1 MLTMAAATIPYV
13 LAVKIRMSSSA
24 FNPSL
29 PLGRRRSSRT
39 QRQIKQP
46 WRRSSYPRRCRCSA
60 LHGGVDFENLGYDL
74 YDLLGVESKA
84 GQDQIRRAYRWLQK
98 KCHPDI
104 AGPDGHHMSILLNQ
118 AYSVLSDPNARF
130 AYDQTR
136 VETLELEG
144 YSEQPLYSTWFG
156 SASEE
161 RALFVDEVKCVGCL
175 KCALVAPKTFAIETM
190 YGRAR
195 AVGQWAESEDTVE
208 DAIRACPVDCI
219 SWVERAKLPALEF
232 LMAKK
237 PRVPVRMNANNS
249 AGARNTD
256 VFADA
261 ERLLQKLRNKKQK
274 SSKFEESPAQKKA
287 RMAAVEQIRTSAGW
301 WWHHVL
307 GKQAAEYT
315 NYQRASKG
323 AIVPLNWRQTSTTDA
338 DPIKDSNGP
347 ENYPTIEITQEL
359 SEAAAR
365 LRSGISS
372 STSKLREALH
382 GEAYWVPVKPK
393 KSSEAAPSPA
403 EKKEFD
409 RLFSASPWERQE
421 WSTRGEAK
429 EMNVRQRES
438 KKEEDWKKRI
448 LLGIP
453 LTTSVGAAI
462 IVGFGSGGGEAGG
475 LEKHLGGPL
484 AVELINSF
492 SMQIFLAATVWFIVG
507 SILASLI
514 AVLVSTRERL

>member
-1 MLTMAAATIPYV
+1 MLTMAAATIPYG
-13 LAVKIRMSSSA
+13 LAVKIPMSSSA
-24 FNPSL
+24 FNSSL
-29 PLGRRRSSRT
+29 PLGRRRNSRT
-39 QRQIKQP
+39 QRQRRQP

-60 LHGGVDFENLGYDL
+60 LPGGIDFENLGYDL

-84 GQDQIRRAYRWLQK
+84 GQDQIRRSYRWLQK

-118 AYSVLSDPNARF
+118 AYSVLSDPDARF

-144 YSEQPLYSTWFG
+144 YSGQPLYSKWFG
-156 SASEE
+156 SASED

-175 KCALVAPKTFAIETM
+175 KCALVAPKTFAIETI

-208 DAIRACPVDCI
+208 DAINACPVDCI

-237 PRVPVRMNANNS
+237 PRGPVRIANNS
-249 AGARNTD
+249 VGARNTN

-261 ERLLQKLRNKKQK
+261 ERLLQKIRNKKQK
-274 SSKFEESPAQKKA
+274 SSKFEESPAQREA

-301 WWHHVL
+301 WWHHVV

-323 AIVPLNWRQTSTTDA
+323 AIVPLNWRQQSTTDA
-338 DPIKDSNGP
+338 DPVKVSNGP
-347 ENYPTIEITQEL
+347 EKYPTIEITKEL

-372 STSKLREALH
+372 STSKQREALH
-382 GEAYWVPVKPK
+382 DEAYWVPVKPK
-393 KSSEAAPSPA
+393 KSSEAALSPA
-403 EKKEFD
+403 EKEELD
-409 RLFSASPWERQE
+409 RLFSASPGERQKR
-421 WSTRGEAK
+421 STGDEAK
-429 EMNVRQRES
+429 EMNIRQRES

-475 LEKHLGGPL
+475 IEKHLGGPL

-492 SMQIFLAATVWFIVG
+492 SMQVFLAATVWFIIG

-514 AVLVSTRERL
+514 AVLVFTREKL